1 MSNQE
6 AKTPQGLQSQ
16 HRQWSNRSLNEGNRS
31 TRDVCSPSQTQSP
44 PSMSRQGSSG
54 SDALAVNPAP
64 DELRLVL
71 LGRTGAGKSATGN
84 SILGEDRFDAEV
96 SMSSV
101 TKECRRERGTVEG
114 RKLVLVD
121 TPGFFD
127 TDLTAEELRQEVIHC
142 LALSSPG
149 PHAFLLVVPIDR
161 YTEEQQRT
169 VDMILEMFSED
180 IDRHSI
186 LIFSHADKLRGESI
200 ERFVLKQN
208 RKVRDLV
215 KRFGRRF
222 VAFDNTNPT
231 NPEQVSRLLQK
242 VDELLAVNE
251 NRHFTN
257 EVTEAM
263 QEAQKI
269 IEERMQAETAERT
282 RKIKE
287 EVKKM
292 ADARWRAFISDVN
305 EERQETERRKKRI
318 QGRIDRIETDILKED
333 QNVEPIPARLRRFT
347 VSLQTELENMRRL
360 EEREMEEERKRKER
374 EEKEREDLDTWIQE
388 EEQRRLSEGGPKNQ
402 FSSDHIKMLTLLSM
416 FLLGIGASFAPVL
429 LAFLF
434 PAAPAVEAGL
444 AASILSKLLA
454 AEGWGFVW
462 VVAGVAKA
470 AALTRC
476 SIQ

>member
-1 MSNQE
+1 MSLCLS
-6 AKTPQGLQSQ
+6 ALR
-16 HRQWSNRSLNEGNRS
+16 HRSNRTSGESNESNER
-31 TRDVCSPSQTQSP
+31 PAQTV
-44 PSMSRQGSSG
+44 SS
-54 SDALAVNPAP
+54 SFPAP

-121 TPGFFD
+121 TPDF
-127 TDLTAEELRQEVIHC
+127 TDSDQTLEEIQSC

-180 IDRHSI
+180 IDRHSV
-186 LIFSHADKLRGESI
+186 LIFSHTADKLRGESI

-269 IEERMQAETAERT
+269 IEERMQAESAERT

-318 QGRIDRIETDILKED
+318 QVRIDRIETDIEKEK
-333 QNVEPIPARLRRFT
+333 QNVRPIPARLRRFRP
-347 VSLQTELENMRRL
+347 SLNREQQNMRRL
-360 EEREMEEERKRKER
+360 EERRTEEDRARIKRKEN
-374 EEKEREDLDTWIQE
+374 EKKDLKIWIQE
-388 EEQRRLSEGGPKNQ
+388 EEQRRLSEGGQNNLLFSFFSKNKRCI
-402 FSSDHIKMLTLLSM
+402 FGLLV
-416 FLLGIGASFAPVL
+416 FLLGLMLGFAISHTEFVL
-429 LAFLF
+429 WSEENRREESNAQPNSWISHIFKFLIS
-434 PAAPAVEAGL
+434 EDSAG
-444 AASILSKLLA
+444 
-454 AEGWGFVW
+454 
-462 VVAGVAKA
+462 
-470 AALTRC
+470 
-476 SIQ
+476 